1 MNSRLILNLSIFL
14 LLVFVILVGVKPA
27 FSSVSNLRGEAA
39 LRKDEVEKE
48 RQVLEKIKSL
58 SGAVDSRQSEVKR
71 LEAAIPN
78 SESKP
83 ELISIMENL
92 ASQNGLGLIAI
103 SAELLPD
110 DPKSRKERVENILQG
125 AVLKTLKLDL
135 KLTGSYE
142 AFKSW
147 LDAVENNLRIF
158 DIQNISFS
166 VKENSGSQNQTEVL
180 KINPVMEYAVVVNT
194 YLIKK

>member
-71 LEAAIPN
+71 LEEAIPN

-92 ASQNGLGLIAI
+92 ASQNGLGLVAI

-125 AVLKTLKLDL
+125 ALLKTLKLDL
-135 KLTGSYE
+135 KLTGNYE

-166 VKENSGSQNQTEVL
+166 VKENSSSQNQTEAL
-180 KINPVMEYAVVVNT
+180 KINPVMEYAVSVLTYVV
-194 YLIKK
+194 K

>member
-1 MNSRLILNLSIFL
+1 MNNRLILNLSIFL
-14 LLVFVILVGVKPA
+14 LLVFVILAEVKPT
-27 FSSVSNLRGEAA
+27 FSSVLNLRGEAA
-39 LRKDEVEKE
+39 LRKDEAEQE

-83 ELISIMENL
+83 ELIAIMENL
-92 ASQNGLGLIAI
+92 SSQNGLGLMAI
-103 SAELLPD
+103 SVEPLPD
-110 DPKSRKERVENILQG
+110 DPKSRKERAENILQG
-125 AVLKTLKLDL
+125 ALLKTLKLEL
-135 KLTGSYE
+135 KLTGNYD

-166 VKENSGSQNQTEVL
+166 VKENSGSQDQIASS
-180 KINPVMEYAVVVNT
+180 KINPVMEYSVSVLT
-194 YLIKK
+194 YMVK

>member
-14 LLVFVILVGVKPA
+14 LLIFVILVGIKPA

-39 LRKDEVEKE
+39 LRKDEAEKE
-48 RQVLEKIKSL
+48 KQVLEKIKLL

-71 LEAAIPN
+71 LEEAIPN

-83 ELISIMENL
+83 ELVSIMENL

-103 SAELLPD
+103 SVELLPD

-125 AVLKTLKLDL
+125 ALLKTLKLDL
-135 KLTGSYE
+135 KLTGNYE

-166 VKENSGSQNQTEVL
+166 VKENSGSQDQTVSST
-180 KINPVMEYAVVVNT
+180 INPVMEYTVVMNT

>member
-39 LRKDEVEKE
+39 LRKDEAEKE
-48 RQVLEKIKSL
+48 KQVLEKIKSL

-92 ASQNGLGLIAI
+92 SSQNGLGLIAI

-125 AVLKTLKLDL
+125 ALLKTLKLDL
-135 KLTGSYE
+135 KLTGNYE
-142 AFKSW
+142 AFKNW

-166 VKENSGSQNQTEVL
+166 VKENNGSQNQAEAL
-180 KINPVMEYAVVVNT
+180 KINPVMEYMVSVLTYVV
-194 YLIKK
+194 K

>member
-1 MNSRLILNLSIFL
+1 MNNRLILNLSIFL
-14 LLVFVILVGVKPA
+14 LLIFVILVGIKPA
-27 FSSVSNLRGEAA
+27 FSSVSILRDEAA
-39 LRKDEVEKE
+39 LRKDEAEKE
-48 RQVLEKIKSL
+48 KQVLEKIKSL
-58 SGAVDSRQSEVKR
+58 SGAVDSRQGEVKR

-103 SAELLPD
+103 SAESLPD

-125 AVLKTLKLDL
+125 AMLKTLKLDL
-135 KLTGSYE
+135 KLTGNYE

-166 VKENSGSQNQTEVL
+166 IKENSGSQNQIEASR
-180 KINPVMEYAVVVNT
+180 INPVMEYTVSVLTYVV
-194 YLIKK
+194 K

>member
-14 LLVFVILVGVKPA
+14 LLIFVILVGVKPA

-71 LEAAIPN
+71 LEEAIPN

-92 ASQNGLGLIAI
+92 ASQNGLGLITI
-103 SAELLPD
+103 SAESLPD

-125 AVLKTLKLDL
+125 ALLKTLKLDL
-135 KLTGSYE
+135 KLTGNYE

-147 LDAVENNLRIF
+147 LDAAENNLRIF

-166 VKENSGSQNQTEVL
+166 VKENSGSQDQTVSSI
-180 KINPVMEYAVVVNT
+180 INPVMEYAVSVLTYVV
-194 YLIKK
+194 K

>member
-14 LLVFVILVGVKPA
+14 LLVFVILMGVKPA
-27 FSSVSNLRGEAA
+27 WSSVSNLRGDLS
-39 LRKDEVEKE
+39 LRKDEAEKE

-71 LEAAIPN
+71 LEEAIPS

-83 ELISIMENL
+83 ELIAIMENL
-92 ASQNGLGLIAI
+92 ASQNGLGLTAI
-103 SAELLPD
+103 NTELVAD
-110 DPKSRKERVENILQG
+110 EPKSRKDRVANMLQG
-125 AVLKTLKLDL
+125 ALLKTLRADL

-147 LDAVENNLRIF
+147 LVALENNLRIF
-158 DIQNISFS
+158 DVQSISFS
-166 VKENSGSQNQTEVL
+166 VRENRGSPNQVASS
-180 KINPVMEYAVVVNT
+180 KINPVMEYSVSVLT
-194 YLIKK
+194 YMIK

>member
-1 MNSRLILNLSIFL
+1 MNNRLILNLAIFL

-27 FSSVSNLRGEAA
+27 FSSVSNLRGEVA
-39 LRKDEVEKE
+39 LRKDEAEKE
-48 RQVLEKIKSL
+48 KQVLEKIKSL

-71 LEAAIPN
+71 LEEAIPN

-83 ELISIMENL
+83 ELIAIMENL

-103 SAELLPD
+103 SAEPLPD

-125 AVLKTLKLDL
+125 ALLKTLKLDL
-135 KLTGSYE
+135 KLTGNYE

>member
-14 LLVFVILVGVKPA
+14 LLIFVILVGVKPA
-27 FSSVSNLRGEAA
+27 FSSVSILRDEAA
-39 LRKDEVEKE
+39 LRKDEAEKE

-110 DPKSRKERVENILQG
+110 DPKSRKERVDNILQG
-125 AVLKTLKLDL
+125 ALLKTLKLDL
-135 KLTGSYE
+135 KLTGNYE

-166 VKENSGSQNQTEVL
+166 VKENSGSQNQIEAS
-180 KINPVMEYAVVVNT
+180 KINPVMEYAVSLQT
-194 YLIKK
+194 YIVK

>member
-1 MNSRLILNLSIFL
+1 M
-14 LLVFVILVGVKPA
+14 ILVGVKPA
-27 FSSVSNLRGEAA
+27 FSSVSNLRGEVA
-39 LRKDEVEKE
+39 LRKDEAEKE
-48 RQVLEKIKSL
+48 KQVLEKIKSL

-92 ASQNGLGLIAI
+92 ASQNGLGLVSI
-103 SAELLPD
+103 STEIVPD

-125 AVLKTLKLDL
+125 ALLKTLKLDL
-135 KLTGSYE
+135 KLTGNYE